1 MAEASSGMGIAL
13 GGGHEVLM
21 SRDRRSIALLAK
33 SAAIA
38 FAVTLLLGRSPD
50 LQATGDATVA
60 SARTQ
65 AESTGAPDSA
75 DLQLGEARV
84 DALEIST
91 ELVPSAGNPSRVA
104 VRVVAKNPTDREI
117 TARCLVTLQRYRGEA
132 MARVSPPP
140 TTVRQHTEE
149 LEVVPQATISRD
161 LPLPAAV
168 SAELLR
174 ARKAAETAE
183 AKGVMQTRFVSYEVA
198 ATPIAKPAA
207 VGSRAKARVTA
218 VAGS

>member
-1 MAEASSGMGIAL
+1 MGIAL
-13 GGGHEVLM
+13 GDDHEVFM
-21 SRDRRSIALLAK
+21 SPDRHSIALLGK

-60 SARTQ
+60 SARAQ
-65 AESTGAPDSA
+65 AESTGAPDTA
-75 DLQLGEARV
+75 DLRLGEARV
-84 DALEIST
+84 DALEIRT
-91 ELVPSAGNPSRVA
+91 ELVPNPGNPSRMA
-104 VRVVAKNPTDREI
+104 VRVVARNPTDHQL
-117 TARCLVTLQRYRGEA
+117 TTRCLVTLQRYRGEA

-140 TTVRQHTEE
+140 TTVWQHTEE

-168 SAELLR
+168 SAEVLR

-183 AKGVMQTRFVSYEVA
+183 AKGVVETRFVSYEVA

-207 VGSRAKARVTA
+207 ASHQARPR